1 MERFWNPW
9 TNFEIVGK
17 PFEINA
23 CAFLRNPVLMLKGHP
38 VFLCTDM
45 CECGHILNLDERK
58 LPKCQTKVRH
68 SNFKSKFKGN
78 GKDLMFFSSFSN
90 SVPCPPSCS
99 WAPYCPAAC
108 WGSSRSSRR
117 RCPPPGTPTCPPSS
131 VSSIGLRPCLWVCKC
146 KESFKLSLACW
157 PPFTHS
163 LGNFP
168 LKKSFFGCLPWVK
181 KTKTHHYKP
190 KNIPHSDF
198 SFLLY

>member
-1 MERFWNPW
+1 MENCSWFVENFWNPW
-9 TNFEIVGK
+9 KDFEIHGQNFK
-17 PFEINA
+17 LLENHLKSMHAHLWEILSWCWKA
-23 CAFLRNPVLMLKGHP
+23 ILSFCVQI
-38 VFLCTDM
+38 
-45 CECGHILNLDERK
+45 CGHILNLDERK

-99 WAPYCPAAC
+99 WAPCSPAAC

-157 PPFTHS
+157 PP
-163 LGNFP
+163 NFP
-168 LKKSFFGCLPWVK
+168 LKKSYLLVP
-181 KTKTHHYKP
+181 
-190 KNIPHSDF
+190 
-198 SFLLY
+198 FLSEKDQNPPL

>member
-1 MERFWNPW
+1 MENCSWFVENFWNPW
-9 TNFEIVGK
+9 KDFEIYGQIFKLLENHLKSMHVG
-17 PFEINA
+17 
-23 CAFLRNPVLMLKGHP
+23 
-38 VFLCTDM
+38 TDM

-99 WAPYCPAAC
+99 WAPCFPAAC

-131 VSSIGLRPCLWVCKC
+131 VSSIGLRPCLWFCKC
-146 KESFKLSLACW
+146 KESFKLSLAC
-157 PPFTHS
+157 F
-163 LGNFP
+163 
-168 LKKSFFGCLPWVK
+168 
-181 KTKTHHYKP
+181 
-190 KNIPHSDF
+190 
-198 SFLLY
+198 